1 MLEVL
6 IIQSLEFLAAGGAVM
21 WPLVALSIWMWW
33 LIGIKG
39 LELLTWRRKEKPV
52 HVLVHEQ
59 IRGAQWQ
66 EEILELV
73 RSLPDHAAPPDA
85 RVLKKLTRGLEARID
100 HSLQTILLLA
110 GAAPLLGLFGTV
122 CGMITTFEVIA
133 GFGTG
138 NARAMAGG
146 ISEALIQRIRQAKNR
161 ETECLRIAGE
171 TIANLKGI
179 AQGVQIVTLGW
190 EHELPGIL
198 DYAGM

>member
-21 WPLVALSIWMWW
+21 WPLAALSIWMWW

-59 IRGAQWQ
+59 IRGAEWQ

-146 ISEALIQRIRQAKNR
+146 ISEALISTQTGLLVAVPGLAIGSLMAKKGQELKDRMHRFCLLAVR
-161 ETECLRIAGE
+161 E
-171 TIANLKGI
+171 LK
-179 AQGVQIVTLGW
+179 
-190 EHELPGIL
+190 E
-198 DYAGM
+198 

>member
-146 ISEALIQRIRQAKNR
+146 ISEALISTQTGLLVAVPGLAIGSLMAKKGQELKDRMHRFCLLAVR
-161 ETECLRIAGE
+161 E
-171 TIANLKGI
+171 LK
-179 AQGVQIVTLGW
+179 
-190 EHELPGIL
+190 E
-198 DYAGM
+198 